1 VKTGKGFFDYNGR
14 KLTDILKER
23 DRKLIRV
30 MQDLEMCLS
39 ESCAS

>member
-14 KLTDILKER
+14 KLVDILKER

-39 ESCAS
+39 ESCVS